1 MIPVFSADTADEVWQ
16 LAASAFRT
24 GANTR
29 SQPSRAGDTREMMRA
44 VMEIEQPRQ
53 RWVGS
58 RNPALN
64 PAFAIA
70 EVVWILS
77 GRGDSAFLLPWN
89 RKLPAFSGDTQVFS
103 GAYGA
108 RLRRRFGLD
117 QLDRAYQALS
127 ANPDTRQAVL
137 QIWDCTIDLP
147 DVDGTARS
155 ADIPCNIMSCLK
167 VRDGRL
173 DWTQMLRSNDLVLGT
188 PYNIIQFTTL
198 QEVLA
203 GWLGLELGTY
213 VQMSDS
219 LHIYDRDI
227 EVISNPAL
235 DPLPANTDSLMLPKM
250 ESDRFFGLLEERI
263 EGLSKPLT
271 SARLVETAHVL
282 DAPQSFQNLL
292 AIMGAEAA
300 RRQKSEDAMARC
312 MEFCH
317 NPALLELWARWR
329 QRFAR

>member
-1 MIPVFSADTADEVWQ
+1 MAPASDVV
-16 LAASAFRT
+16 LAWI
-24 GANTR
+24 N
-29 SQPSRAGDTREMMRA
+29 
-44 VMEIEQPRQ
+44 
-53 RWVGS
+53 W
-58 RNPALN
+58 
-64 PAFAIA
+64 IA
-70 EVVWILS
+70 
-77 GRGDSAFLLPWN
+77 
-89 RKLPAFSGDTQVFS
+89 
-103 GAYGA
+103 
-108 RLRRRFGLD
+108 
-117 QLDRAYQALS
+117 AYQALS

-147 DVDGTARS
+147 NVDGTPRS

-227 EVISNPAL
+227 EVISNLAL

-271 SARLVETAHVL
+271 SARLVETAQVL